1 MAKIQADQIEVGA
14 GPQHSL
20 PKYGPGPGWE
30 LQASRITDNGAVIN
44 VPGEKVQIGDFDIED
59 SLASTGM
66 GFDDD
71 VLKTLAITGRRAA
84 GSYGQLLMEYE
95 TAGQARLYA
104 EDSSRIAQVR
114 LRPGLSG
121 GTMEM
126 GFSPTDQGTVTIQA
140 NTISLNAANVDKN
153 DVPLGTVATVS
164 LLAQTGN
171 IVDGNLLINGSAAVA
186 AGLYRLSYYLVTT
199 VAGASGT
206 VKATFTWVDPADT
219 RVVDSATIN
228 FGTLAAPAS
237 GSLII
242 RSVES
247 GSIGCATTVTSP
259 VGDPEYALYI
269 TLERLQ

>member
-44 VPGEKVQIGDFDIED
+44 VPGAKVQVGDFDIED
-59 SLASTGM
+59 HLASTGM
-66 GFDDD
+66 GFDDGE
-71 VLKTLAITGRRAA
+71 LKILALTARRAA
-84 GSYGQLLMEYE
+84 GSYGLLLMECE
-95 TAGQARLYA
+95 TAGQAQLLA
-104 EDSSRIAQVR
+104 VDSGRTAQLR
-114 LRPGLSG
+114 LRPGLSSITLG
-121 GTMEM
+121 FGT
-126 GFSPTDQGTVTIQA
+126 SAHGTVE
-140 NTISLNAANVDKN
+140 ISGAEINLNASSVKKN
-153 DVPLGTVATVS
+153 GADLGVISTVS
-164 LLAQTGN
+164 LLAQTGD
-171 IVDGNLLINGSAAVA
+171 ITDGSLLINGSASVT

-199 VAGASGT
+199 AAGTSGSVKVA
-206 VKATFTWVDPADT
+206 FTWVDLAAERT
-219 RVVDSATIN
+219 VDSATIT

-242 RSVES
+242 RAANAT
-247 GSIGCATTVTSP
+247 GIGYATTVTSP

>member
-95 TAGQARLYA
+95 TAGQAELLA
-104 EDSSRIAQVR
+104 ADSSRVARLR
-114 LRPGLSG
+114 LRPGSG
-121 GTMEM
+121 GGAMEL
-126 GFSPTDQGTVTIQA
+126 GFAPTNQGTITLQGALI
-140 NTISLNAANVDKN
+140 NLDAASVQKN
-153 DVPLGTVATVS
+153 QIPLGVISTVS
-164 LLAQTGN
+164 LLAQTGD
-171 IVDGNLLINGSAAVA
+171 ISDGLAAV

-199 VAGASGT
+199 VAGTSGT
-206 VKATFTWVDPADT
+206 VKATFFWNDSADA
-219 RVVDSATIN
+219 RAVDSAIIN
-228 FGTLAAPAS
+228 FGSLAAPAS

-242 RSVES
+242 RHET
-247 GSIGCATTVTSP
+247 GLSIGYATTVTDA